1 MEGFMTSR
9 VHISFPQCLEIFRI
23 CLSVYFKKQVRL
35 RFKSS
40 FFYHIDKMW
49 LFWKRFK
56 TLWFFPSKLKR
67 WVTCQ
72 FARKESYFSELKKIF
87 FPLALHALQAQEL
100 SLSLLKFSDDDG
112 ASGHTMKN
120 ISKTNVKNAPTFSPY
135 WNSKTFRTYLISNFQ
150 SIALKIPFLSHPLE
164 CAQCSKSLVD
174 SDLLNTFNFW
184 KLLIF
189 FQART

>member
-1 MEGFMTSR
+1 M
-9 VHISFPQCLEIFRI
+9 
-23 CLSVYFKKQVRL
+23 YFKKTSMVKVQV
-35 RFKSS
+35 K
-40 FFYHIDKMW
+40 FFLSYW
-49 LFWKRFK
+49 QNVTFLKRFK

-100 SLSLLKFSDDDG
+100 SLSLLKLSDDDG

-184 KLLIF
+184 KLF
-189 FQART
+189 